1 MFRRAKIRRE
11 SPWLPL
17 GSHSAKVTTTKDYAT
32 NTSQEVRGQA
42 WEVQMLR
49 SQFFI
54 FLLLLFFFCSHT
66 LSHCALDVYASL
78 KQKKKKN
85 IRTVGH

>member
-11 SPWLPL
+11 GPWLPL

-54 FLLLLFFFCSHT
+54 YFLYIFFFVLI
-66 LSHCALDVYASL
+66 LSHIV
-78 KQKKKKN
+78 Q
-85 IRTVGH
+85 